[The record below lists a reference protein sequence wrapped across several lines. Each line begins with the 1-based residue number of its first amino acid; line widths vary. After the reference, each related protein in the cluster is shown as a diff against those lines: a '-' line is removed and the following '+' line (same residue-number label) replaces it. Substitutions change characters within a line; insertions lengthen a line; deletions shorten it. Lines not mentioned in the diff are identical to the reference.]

1 MKSEK
6 IASEKIVKETRTSG
20 KDKVPVKRRRTA
32 MPTLSSALTDAFTPL
47 DGGWQS
53 YIRFVHIAAK
63 AEPPDKPGDMT
74 ALYNCHQA
82 LSKAKQQSMTPE
94 ALCLEAGINI
104 TTLIGSIMPDIWIYS
119 GTKAAVIKAACNPAV
134 VAKTAKAAMGQ
145 GKFAHKDRET
155 FLKITG
161 ELQTNRGSN
170 VQVNNNLT
178 ANAASGASSGLPLK
192 LPSAG
197 QAVMELE
204 AADADD
210 DTDTDEV

>member
-1 MKSEK
+1 MSAKNRVAATNTKSK
-6 IASEKIVKETRTSG
+6 KSTTPAKH
-20 KDKVPVKRRRTA
+20 RRTTI
-32 MPTLSSALTDAFTPL
+32 PTLSSALTDAFTPL

-82 LSKAKQQSMTPE
+82 LSKSKQQSMTPE

-104 TTLIGSIMPDIWIYS
+104 TTLIGSIMPYIWIYS

-192 LPSAG
+192 LPTAG

-210 DTDTDEV
+210 DTDTDD